1 MAKKI
6 MRHASGLKAHRK
18 SVVRQAQNYQVRHRL
33 RTLTNSVLEAIG
45 QKNVEAAKKAFV
57 VVQSEWS
64 KAAQRG
70 VYHSNAAARSM
81 SRLAARMSVLSKN

>member
-18 SVVRQAQNYQVRHRL
+18 SLVRQQQNYQVRHRL

-45 QKNVEAAKKAFV
+45 QKNADAAKKAFIL
-57 VVQSEWS
+57 VQSEWS
-64 KAAQRG
+64 RAAQRG
-70 VYHSNAAARSM
+70 VYHSNVAARKM
-81 SRLAARMSVLSKN
+81 SRLAARMAVLAKA

>member
-1 MAKKI
+1 MANKKI

-18 SVVRQAQNYQVRHRL
+18 SVVRQAANYNVRHKL
-33 RTLTNSVLEAIG
+33 RTLTNSVIQAIG

-57 VVQSEWS
+57 EVQSEWS

-70 VYHSNAAARSM
+70 VFHGNVAARKV
-81 SRLAARMSVLSKN
+81 SRLASRLASLKA